1 MSNEKKRG
9 KEQDKKRTQCAME
22 RHIMNLKVKTVLKII
37 LSFIVG
43 PLVLYGIFFV
53 CLRYQIH
60 LRHLIERPI
69 IINEVRPKF
78 WIYAKSN
85 NTGYL
90 KHVYAVLQRLG
101 FQEGN
106 NESDWD
112 LLWAHD
118 YPFRVLSAS
127 LNNVQQHQRVN
138 HFPGCGYITNKVE
151 LSTSRGGRY
160 IPAAFKMPE
169 DRKAFLDYAKL
180 NPAKRFVQK
189 LNDHRGI
196 RICSSSDANFTAG
209 TFIQEFIERPFLVNG
224 YKFDIGV
231 YTVITSVDPL
241 RVYIYKG
248 DVLFRFCPV
257 EYYPFDPKILNK
269 YVVGDDYLPIWNVP
283 SLKRYYTEL
292 GHSMKDSFDAYVREQ
307 GKNPAEMWDRVY
319 DAIREVALMKEAQ
332 IKEVSKRFG
341 NGRTF
346 FELVRFDLVLDEDLN
361 VYMMEANMSPNLSSA
376 HYPPN
381 QLLYEQVIFNTFA
394 LVGIAK
400 RTRKESLK
408 ISNEKEEEMEI
419 ANKNIVVLPE
429 LCKKCD
435 NDCFRVECQLC
446 RPCFTSETKLIL
458 TQSYL
463 EHQNRMDF
471 QRIFPPPITR
481 DMMLKNYTLRNQLLI
496 RWYQGK
502 CDVDKTWCS

>member
-1 MSNEKKRG
+1 
-9 KEQDKKRTQCAME
+9 
-22 RHIMNLKVKTVLKII
+22 MNLKVKTVLKII
-37 LSFIVG
+37 LSSIVG
-43 PLVLYGIFFV
+43 PIILYGIFFIY
-53 CLRYQIH
+53 LRYQTYLWH
-60 LRHLIERPI
+60 MIERPT
-69 IINEVRPKF
+69 IINEARPKF
-78 WIYAKSN
+78 WVYAKRNDTS
-85 NTGYL
+85 YL

-106 NESDWD
+106 NESEWD

-127 LNNVQQHQRVN
+127 LSKLQQHQRVN
-138 HFPGCGYITNKVE
+138 HFPGCGYITNKVD
-151 LSTSRGGRY
+151 LSTSRGSRY

-169 DRKAFLDYAKL
+169 DRQAFLDYAKS
-180 NPAKRFVQK
+180 NPTKQFVQK

-196 RICSSSDANFTAG
+196 RICSSSDANFTTN
-209 TFIQEFIERPFLVNG
+209 TFIQEFIERPFLVDG

-241 RVYIYKG
+241 RVYVYKG

-257 EYYPFDPKILNK
+257 EYYPFDPKILDK

-292 GHSMKDSFDAYVREQ
+292 GYSMKDSFDAYVRERK
-307 GKNPAEMWDRVY
+307 KNPVEMWDRVY

-332 IKEVSKRFG
+332 IREVSKRFG
-341 NGRTF
+341 NGRNF
-346 FELVRFDLVLDEDLN
+346 FELVRFDLALDEDLN

-400 RTRKESLK
+400 RTRNESLK
-408 ISNEKEEEMEI
+408 I
-419 ANKNIVVLPE
+419 
-429 LCKKCD
+429 
-435 NDCFRVECQLC
+435 R
-446 RPCFTSETKLIL
+446 
-458 TQSYL
+458 
-463 EHQNRMDF
+463 
-471 QRIFPPPITR
+471 
-481 DMMLKNYTLRNQLLI
+481 
-496 RWYQGK
+496 
-502 CDVDKTWCS
+502 

>member
-1 MSNEKKRG
+1 MSEEKKHG
-9 KEQDKKRTQCAME
+9 KEQTKKKTQYSLGKK
-22 RHIMNLKVKTVLKII
+22 ITNLKMKTLLKII
-37 LSFIVG
+37 LSSIVG
-43 PLVLYGIFFV
+43 PLIFYGMFFV
-53 CLRYQIH
+53 YLNYQTYVTH
-60 LRHLIERPI
+60 LFERPI
-69 IINEVRPKF
+69 AIKEARPKF

-85 NTGYL
+85 DTGYL

-101 FQEGN
+101 FQESN
-106 NESDWD
+106 NKSDWD

-118 YPFRVLSAS
+118 YPFRALSAS
-127 LNNVQQHQRVN
+127 LSRLREHQIVN
-138 HFPGCGYITNKVE
+138 HFPGCGYITNKVD
-151 LSTSRGGRY
+151 LSTTRGGRY

-169 DRKAFLDYAKL
+169 DRQAFLDYAKS
-180 NPAKRFVQK
+180 NPAKQFVQK

-196 RICSSSDANFTAG
+196 RIHGSNDANFTAG
-209 TFIQEFIERPFLVNG
+209 TFIQEFIQRPFLVDG

-241 RVYIYKG
+241 RVYVYKG

-257 EYYPFDPKILNK
+257 KYYPFDPEILDK

-283 SLKRYYTEL
+283 SLKKYYVEL

-307 GKNPAEMWDRVY
+307 GQNPAEMWERVY
-319 DAIREVALMKEAQ
+319 DAIREVALLKESQ
-332 IKEVSKRFG
+332 IREVSKRFG
-341 NGRTF
+341 NGRNF
-346 FELVRFDLVLDEDLN
+346 FELVRFDLALDEDLN

-394 LVGIAK
+394 LVGIGK
-400 RTRKESLK
+400 RTRKGSLK
-408 ISNEKEEEMEI
+408 ARNKAEEEMEI

-429 LCKKCD
+429 LCKECD
-435 NDCFRVECQLC
+435 DCFRVECQLC
-446 RPCFTSETKLIL
+446 RPCFMPETRLIL
-458 TQSYL
+458 SQSYL
-463 EHQNRMDF
+463 EHQNKMDF

-481 DMMLKNYTLRNQLLI
+481 DMVLKDYTLRNQLLI

-502 CDVDKTWCS
+502 CEVDKAWCN

>member
-1 MSNEKKRG
+1 M
-9 KEQDKKRTQCAME
+9 
-22 RHIMNLKVKTVLKII
+22 LKII
-37 LSFIVG
+37 LSSIVG
-43 PLVLYGIFFV
+43 PLILYSIFLV
-53 CLRYQIH
+53 YLRYQTH
-60 LRHLIERPI
+60 LRHLIQRPI
-69 IINEVRPKF
+69 IINEARPKF
-78 WIYAKSN
+78 WVYAKSN
-85 NTGYL
+85 DTGYL
-90 KHVYAVLQRLG
+90 KHVHAVLQRLG

-118 YPFRVLSAS
+118 YPFRILSAS
-127 LNNVQQHQRVN
+127 LSKLQQHQRVN
-138 HFPGCGYITNKVE
+138 HFPGCGYITNKVD

-169 DRKAFLDYAKL
+169 DRQAFLNYAKS

-196 RICSSSDANFTAG
+196 RICSSTDANFTAG
-209 TFIQEFIERPFLVNG
+209 TFIQEFIERPFLVDG
-224 YKFDIGV
+224 YKFDVGV

-241 RVYIYKG
+241 RVYVYKA

-257 EYYPFDPKILNK
+257 EYYPFDPKILDK

-292 GHSMKDSFDAYVREQ
+292 GYSMKDSFDAYVREQ
-307 GKNPAEMWDRVY
+307 RKNPVEMWDRVY

-332 IKEVSKRFG
+332 IREVSKRFG
-341 NGRTF
+341 NGRNF
-346 FELVRFDLVLDEDLN
+346 FELVRFDLALDEDLN

-381 QLLYEQVIFNTFA
+381 QLLYEQVIFNTLA

-408 ISNEKEEEMEI
+408 I
-419 ANKNIVVLPE
+419 
-429 LCKKCD
+429 
-435 NDCFRVECQLC
+435 R
-446 RPCFTSETKLIL
+446 
-458 TQSYL
+458 
-463 EHQNRMDF
+463 
-471 QRIFPPPITR
+471 
-481 DMMLKNYTLRNQLLI
+481 
-496 RWYQGK
+496 
-502 CDVDKTWCS
+502 